1 MTNVF
6 NFKQDIIM
14 TAEEHW
20 EKKKVRNWRKKYVQN
35 SRGKKARFHFQLEK

>member
-1 MTNVF
+1 
-6 NFKQDIIM
+6 M